1 VRVTTYV
8 APFIALIPPNSS
20 FNVAVAVVPK
30 DDTSS
35 YFNFMAWS
43 EQGAGGI
50 DQEAWRKFSVAQVGI
65 DLDEHYRPIRSRA
78 NNYLQDR
85 QAMKLGNFTGNRGI
99 ATQDIAMWESMGPIA
114 DRTSERLGAS
124 DIAVVQFRRLMIAA
138 RDRFERDAGVVGLE
152 APHVPQGALRSFQG
166 IVPKSE
172 DWRFL

>member
-50 DQEAWRKFSVAQVGI
+50 DQEAWRMFSVAQVGI
-65 DLDEHYRPIRSRA
+65 DLDELYLPIRSRA
-78 NNYLQDR
+78 NNYLQAR
-85 QAMKLGNFTGNRGI
+85 QAMKNGNFTGIRGI
-99 ATQDIAMWESMGPIA
+99 PNQDIAMWESMGPIS
-114 DRTSERLGAS
+114 DRSKEHIGAS
-124 DIAVVQFRRLMIAA
+124 DVAVVACRRLMIEAA
-138 RDRFERDAGVVGLE
+138 RAMQNGGPAIGTTAPRVPHATISAYEGV
-152 APHVPQGALRSFQG
+152 
-166 IVPKSE
+166 VPKSTN
-172 DWRFL
+172 W